1 MRAGIT
7 TVLLVATVL
16 LVGACGSS
24 SSGATG
30 SGTVSTTARTSTD
43 PSAASHPSRA
53 AASESPE
60 GATPPERGTL
70 TRWTEFGLD
79 PQRSDTTNQPTGIT
93 AANVGRLKDRQIKL
107 PGTIDSSPIYLHG
120 ASVRGATHDVVI
132 ATSSYGR
139 TFAIDADSG
148 KRLWTYTP
156 PGYSTL
162 LGSDQITNSSPIAEP
177 DGRFVFTASPDG
189 EIHKLATASGHEVR
203 SGAWPAV
210 ITKDPTKEKL
220 GSALNMVGDDVIA
233 TTSGYI
239 GDAPTYQGH
248 VVLISR
254 ETGKIDAVFNSLCS
268 QRRAII
274 VPTSCPESDS
284 AILSRGGAVVE
295 PGGKRLLFDT
305 GNATWDGKR
314 YFGDSVVEL
323 TLPGLRFRQ
332 AYTPRNQ
339 AELNDNDLDLGSSA
353 PALLGEGRV
362 LAVGKDGVMRV
373 LALAALD
380 GHRPGHRQVLGG
392 EVQTLQ
398 TPGDTQLFTQPA
410 VWHHGEQTTVF
421 IGDFSATA
429 AFALRGG
436 RLHKLWENGTPGT
449 SPIMAGGLLYVYEP
463 EAGGIEVYEPGS
475 PNPIAKL
482 PGAPGHWNSPIVV
495 DGHVIEPEGDAND
508 HSGSGT
514 IDILSLP

>member
-1 MRAGIT
+1 MRAGTIAI
-7 TVLLVATVL
+7 LLTATVL
-16 LVGACGSS
+16 LVGACGSD

-30 SGTVSTTARTSTD
+30 PGTVSTTARAGTAPEVAAPTEGEALTS
-43 PSAASHPSRA
+43 
-53 AASESPE
+53 
-60 GATPPERGTL
+60 
-70 TRWTEFGLD
+70 WTEFGLD
-79 PQRSDTTNQPTGIT
+79 PQRSDATDRPTGIT
-93 AANVGRLKDRQIKL
+93 AANIGRLKDRQIKL

-120 ASVRGATHDVVI
+120 ATVGGSKHDVVI

-156 PGYSTL
+156 PGYSAL
-162 LGSDQITNSSPIAEP
+162 AGSAQITNSSPIAEP
-177 DGRFVFTASPDG
+177 DGNFVFTASPDG
-189 EIHKLATASGHEVR
+189 EIHKLAIASGHEVR
-203 SGAWPAV
+203 SDAWPAV
-210 ITKDPTKEKL
+210 ITRDPAKEKI
-220 GSALNMVGDDVIA
+220 GSALNTVGTDVIA

-254 ETGKIDAVFNSLCS
+254 QTGKIDAVFNSLCS

-284 AILSRGGAVVE
+284 AILSRAGAVVE
-295 PGGKRLLFDT
+295 PGDKRLLFDT
-305 GNATWDGKR
+305 GNATWDGRR

-339 AELNDNDLDLGSSA
+339 AELNEQDLDLGSSA
-353 PALLGEGRV
+353 PALLGEDRV
-362 LAVGKDGVMRV
+362 LVAGKDGVMRV
-373 LALAALD
+373 LALGRLD
-380 GHRPGHRQVLGG
+380 GHRPGGKQVLGG
-392 EVQTLQ
+392 EVQTLE

-410 VWHHGEQTTVF
+410 VWRHGKQTTVF

-429 AFALRGG
+429 AFVLRAGK
-436 RLHKLWENGTPGT
+436 LHKLWENSTPGT

-463 EAGGIEVYEPGS
+463 EGGGIEVYEPGS
-475 PNPIAKL
+475 PKPIAKL

-508 HSGSGT
+508 HSGEGT
-514 IDILSLP
+514 IDILGIP

>member
-1 MRAGIT
+1 MRAGTIAI
-7 TVLLVATVL
+7 LLTATVL
-16 LVGACGSS
+16 LVGACGSGS
-24 SSGATG
+24 SAATG
-30 SGTVSTTARTSTD
+30 PGTVSTAPTTEGAAGDS
-43 PSAASHPSRA
+43 SAAAPT
-53 AASESPE
+53 E
-60 GATPPERGTL
+60 GEPL
-70 TRWTEFGLD
+70 TSWTVFGLNA
-79 PQRSDTTNQPTGIT
+79 QRSDATNQPTGIT
-93 AANVGRLKDRQIKL
+93 AANVGKLTDRQIKL
-107 PGTIDSSPIYLHG
+107 PGTIDSSPVYLHG
-120 ASVRGATHDVVI
+120 ATVGGAKHDVVI

-139 TFAIDADSG
+139 TFAIDANSG

-156 PGYSTL
+156 PGGYSGL
-162 LGSDQITNSSPIAEP
+162 VGSAQITNSSPIAEP
-177 DGRFVFTASPDG
+177 DGRFVFTASPNG
-189 EIHKLATASGHEVR
+189 EIHKLATVSGHEVR
-203 SGAWPAV
+203 SGAWPTV
-210 ITKDPTKEKL
+210 ITRDPTKEKI
-220 GSALNMVGDDVIA
+220 GSALNMVGPDIIA

-254 ETGKIDAVFNSLCS
+254 KTGKIDAVFNTLCS

-295 PGGKRLLFDT
+295 PGGKRLLVDT

-314 YFGDSVVEL
+314 YFGDSVLEL
-323 TLPGLRFRQ
+323 TVPSLKLRQ

-339 AELNDNDLDLGSSA
+339 AELNEQDLDLGSSA

-362 LAVGKDGVMRV
+362 LVVGKDGVMRV
-373 LALAALD
+373 LALDRLD
-380 GHRPGHRQVLGG
+380 GHRPGGRESLGG
-392 EVQTLQ
+392 EVQTLE

-410 VWHHGEQTTVF
+410 VWHQNRQTTVF
-421 IGDFSATA
+421 LGDFSATA

-436 RLHKLWENGTPGT
+436 KLHKLWENDTPGT

-463 EAGGIEVYEPGS
+463 EGGGIEVYEPGS
-475 PNPIAKL
+475 PKPIAEL

-508 HSGSGT
+508 HSGEGT
-514 IDILSLP
+514 IDIFKLP

>member
-1 MRAGIT
+1 MRAATIAI
-7 TVLLVATVL
+7 LLAATVL

-30 SGTVSTTARTSTD
+30 SGTVSTTARTS
-43 PSAASHPSRA
+43 AASDA
-53 AASESPE
+53 APPTE
-60 GATPPERGTL
+60 GEPL
-70 TRWTEFGLD
+70 TSWTEFGLD
-79 PQRSDTTNQPTGIT
+79 PQRSDATNQPTGIT
-93 AANVGRLKDRQIKL
+93 AKNIGRLKDRQIKL
-107 PGTIDSSPIYLHG
+107 PGTIDSSPIYLHDAAVDG
-120 ASVRGATHDVVI
+120 AKHDVVI

-162 LGSDQITNSSPIAEP
+162 VGSAQITNSSPIAEP
-177 DGRFVFTASPDG
+177 DGRFVFTASPVG
-189 EIHKLATASGHEVR
+189 VVHKLATASGREVR

-210 ITKDPTKEKL
+210 ITRDPTKEKI

-254 ETGKIDAVFNSLCS
+254 GTGKIDAVFNSLCS
-268 QRRAII
+268 QRRTVI

-305 GNATWDGKR
+305 GNATWDGHR

-339 AELNDNDLDLGSSA
+339 AELNANDLDLGSSA
-353 PALLGEGRV
+353 PALLGEDRV

-373 LALAALD
+373 LALGRLD
-380 GHRPGHRQVLGG
+380 GHKPDGKESLGG
-392 EVQTLQ
+392 EVQTLE
-398 TPGDTQLFTQPA
+398 TPGDTELFTQPA
-410 VWHHGEQTTVF
+410 VWHHGKQTTVF

-436 RLHKLWENGTPGT
+436 KLHKLWENDTPGT
-449 SPIMAGGLLYVYEP
+449 SPIIAGGLLYVYEP
-463 EAGGIEVYEPGS
+463 EGGGIEVYEPDS
-475 PNPIAKL
+475 PKPIAKL

-495 DGHVIEPEGDAND
+495 DGHVIEPEGSANE
-508 HSGSGT
+508 HSGEGT
-514 IDILSLP
+514 IDILKLP

>member
-1 MRAGIT
+1 MRAGTIAI
-7 TVLLVATVL
+7 LLGATVL

-24 SSGATG
+24 SSGATEP
-30 SGTVSTTARTSTD
+30 GTVSTAARTST
-43 PSAASHPSRA
+43 A
-53 AASESPE
+53 AAGTTAAVTAPTE
-60 GATPPERGTL
+60 GEPL
-70 TRWTEFGLD
+70 TSWTEFGLD
-79 PQRSDTTNQPTGIT
+79 PQRSDATSRPTGIT
-93 AANVGRLKDRQIKL
+93 AKNIGRLKDRQTRL

-120 ASVRGATHDVVI
+120 AMVGGAEHDVVI

-156 PGYSTL
+156 GGY
-162 LGSDQITNSSPIAEP
+162 LGLVGSAQITNSSPIAEP

-189 EIHKLATASGHEVR
+189 VVHKLATASGHEVR
-203 SGAWPAV
+203 SGAWPAL
-210 ITKDPTKEKL
+210 ITRDPTKEKI
-220 GSALNMVGDDVIA
+220 GSALNMVGTDVIA

-239 GDAPTYQGH
+239 GDTPTYQGH

-254 ETGKIDAVFNSLCS
+254 QTGKIATVFNSLCS
-268 QRRAII
+268 QRRTVIL
-274 VPTSCPESDS
+274 PTSCPESDS

-305 GNATWDGKR
+305 GNATWDGR
-314 YFGDSVVEL
+314 HYFGDSVVEL
-323 TLPGLRFRQ
+323 TLPGLSFRQ

-339 AELNDNDLDLGSSA
+339 AELNEGDLDLGSSA
-353 PALLGEGRV
+353 PALLGEDRV
-362 LAVGKDGVMRV
+362 LVAGKDGVMRV
-373 LALAALD
+373 LSLGALD
-380 GHRPGHRQVLGG
+380 GHPPGGSQVLGG
-392 EVQTLQ
+392 EVQTLE

-410 VWHHGEQTTVF
+410 VWHHGRQTTVF
-421 IGDFSATA
+421 VGDFSATA

-436 RLHKLWENGTPGT
+436 NLHKLWENGTPGT

-463 EAGGIEVYEPGS
+463 EGGGIEVYEPGS
-475 PNPIAKL
+475 SKPIAKL

-508 HSGSGT
+508 HSGEGT
-514 IDILSLP
+514 IDILKLP